1 MHRTGSELPRHVAG
15 NNARPAPLPDDI
27 SIGDLLRRIAA
38 DTSLLVQQEISL
50 VRAEAMESLEQ
61 LKTTATSLAIAM
73 LMALPAVM
81 ALTAFLVIALG
92 QAIRSYWGAAL
103 IVGAV
108 LSGVAW
114 LLVQRAMAPI
124 RKGRVGLA
132 ETRESIGETA
142 RWGREEARAF
152 KQELTA

>member
-1 MHRTGSELPRHVAG
+1 MKRSVTEVSRPAAG
-15 NNARPAPLPDDI
+15 NHTRPAPLPDDL

-50 VRAEAMESLEQ
+50 VRAEARESLER
-61 LKTTATSLAIAM
+61 LKTTATGLAIAM
-73 LMALPAVM
+73 LLALPAVM

-92 QAIRSYWGAAL
+92 QAIKSYWGAAL

-108 LSGVAW
+108 LAGASA

-124 RKGRVGLA
+124 KKGRVGLA
-132 ETRESIGETA
+132 ETKESIGETA
-142 RWGREEARAF
+142 RWGKEEARAF